1 MNNRGFFSNPNS
13 ANNIDDSN
21 YQVQVKNSIYS
32 PKFSN
37 NDSRGNKLPS
47 NNQILTETTT
57 TTTTQKR
64 VTTSTTTTTT
74 TVQTVLDIHYP
85 SDNGIT
91 IPRTIKTVNVY
102 LGGFDTYFYV
112 YLVSPTQSIIGQNT
126 LFQQKTSASEFGLSI
141 YGTFT
146 ASQNVYYLNGNIGNT
161 ASFFSDGT
169 VWITD

>member
-13 ANNIDDSN
+13 SNNIDDSN

-32 PKFSN
+32 PKFSS
-37 NDSRGNKLPS
+37 NDTKGNKLPS

-64 VTTSTTTTTT
+64 ITTSTTTTTT
-74 TVQTVLDIHYP
+74 TVQTILDIHP
-85 SDNGIT
+85 IDDGIT
-91 IPRTIKTVNVY
+91 IPKTIKTVNVY
-102 LGGFDTYFYV
+102 FDGVLGMSV
-112 YLVSPTQSIIGQNT
+112 YLVDPTQAIIGQNT
-126 LFQQKTSASEFGLSI
+126 FFQVLTSSSEYGLAI
-141 YGTFT
+141 NGTFT
-146 ASQNVYYLNGNIGNT
+146 ASQNVYYLNGYIGNT